1 MNMLDWQSI
10 DRSPLIRAM
19 EMMLKVIFYIK
30 SRQFKDDGLIEIIL
44 ESFVGHVI
52 DLSRAIRIRLL

>member
-19 EMMLKVIFYIK
+19 DDDPETLEIQFSILILKNTK
-30 SRQFKDDGLIEIIL
+30 FKN
-44 ESFVGHVI
+44 S
-52 DLSRAIRIRLL
+52 